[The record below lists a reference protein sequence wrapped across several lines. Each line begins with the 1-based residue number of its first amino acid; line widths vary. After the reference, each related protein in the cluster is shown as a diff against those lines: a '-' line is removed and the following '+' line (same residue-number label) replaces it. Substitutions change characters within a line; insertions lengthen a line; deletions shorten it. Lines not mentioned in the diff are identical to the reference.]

1 MHTWVSWISIIWNA
15 HIYSLKRRYLQSMLL
30 LICDA
35 NKGFNASTITSTS
48 LTWRST
54 RLLVI
59 LNQKSKTMS
68 STFLFVWSVYLECW
82 PSDSTGNVT
91 FSCALKPILYK
102 HLVYYITIGDL
113 EGNCQ
118 CIFVFYAAVF
128 QMRAIKK
135 CKWFL
140 NTRFCVSFCLYIYIY
155 IYERYHKSL
164 CRMQNPTES
173 LFFKWL
179 KEVWCMQYNLQFT
192 CEYTSHLNMNA
203 KKGHKFILVTVTRL
217 LQQIC
222 GSGLFVRESD
232 GLWAQSSPA
241 QSHSTDKRGRLHS
254 FNDQRSRL

>member
-1 MHTWVSWISIIWNA
+1 MIALIEVYTEVWFLWYECIPECHESQSFEM

-113 EGNCQ
+113 EGNWCQ
-118 CIFVFYAAVF
+118 CIFCFVFYAAVF

-140 NTRFCVSFCLYIYIY
+140 NTRFCVSFCL
-155 IYERYHKSL
+155 
-164 CRMQNPTES
+164 
-173 LFFKWL
+173 F
-179 KEVWCMQYNLQFT
+179 
-192 CEYTSHLNMNA
+192 
-203 KKGHKFILVTVTRL
+203 
-217 LQQIC
+217 
-222 GSGLFVRESD
+222 
-232 GLWAQSSPA
+232 
-241 QSHSTDKRGRLHS
+241 
-254 FNDQRSRL
+254 